1 MSFFMWTTAAAVK
14 VHIAES
20 IVYGLFVMA
29 FGIAI
34 AAREPGPEGILL
46 LLASLF
52 AAVVGWIAV
61 GPWVI
66 GVADRLGRNLEV
78 RLDPKDHHFLLIY
91 IPLTVLLPA
100 EVIVSILGHVPD
112 RFVYSIPFLSAG
124 AYVAA
129 SKVRIAVEFRKTE
142 QKLNRRILVEFT
154 NSGPY
159 HLVFRAESQSVR

>member
-1 MSFFMWTTAAAVK
+1 MWTRAAAVK

-20 IVYGLFVMA
+20 FVYGLFVMT

-34 AAREPGPEGILL
+34 AAQEPAPQGILL
-46 LLASLF
+46 LLSSLL

-66 GVADRLGRNLEV
+66 GVADRLGRNCEV
-78 RLDPKDHHFLLIY
+78 KLDPKDRRFLLIY

-100 EVIVSILGHVPD
+100 EAIVSILSHVPD
-112 RFVYSIPFLSAG
+112 RIVYSIPFLSAG
-124 AYVAA
+124 AYVAV
-129 SKVRIAVEFRKTE
+129 SKVRVAVEFRKTE
-142 QKLNRRILVEFT
+142 QKLNRRVIVEVT

-159 HLVFRAESQSVR
+159 HLVFRAESQSLR